1 MAVHLGSLLRPK
13 PRQFSVGSLLRP
25 KPFAVLRWVLFQA
38 EACPIVPWIAA
49 STEVSAVLRWVL
61 FQAEACPIIPWIA
74 ASTEVSAVLRWIA
87 VWIEIRPVLLRKDVL
102 AEASS
107 SLLLDSRR
115 DRSLWQVSRI
125 PAWAEALAVHRSVFR
140 FRPKPWRFTCPES
153 PFRPKPIGVFR
164 PARMSA
170 EAGTLSGLAP
180 GQSRSSGGL
189 PPKRRASRS
198 RSVSSVRI
206 PVGAEALPVHL
217 WRFREAEASGSTGL
231 LDEPCRPCK
240 SEGQAR
246 CVRMAAASSAAL
258 AVTSQTFTCD
268 PIRSVSGCS
277 LVLRPEGRSTRPQLE
292 PVMGIRVVK
301 ADSACG

>member
-1 MAVHLGSLLRPK
+1 VAVHLGSLLRPK

-38 EACPIVPWIAA
+38 EACPI
-49 STEVSAVLRWVL
+49 
-61 FQAEACPIIPWIA
+61 IPWIA
-74 ASTEVSAVLRWIA
+74 ALTEVSAVLRWIA

-180 GQSRSSGGL
+180 RQSRSSGGS
-189 PPKRRASRS
+189 PPKRRAGQS

-231 LDEPCRPCK
+231 LDEACPSLQKLRGRP
-240 SEGQAR
+240 
-246 CVRMAAASSAAL
+246 VASAW
-258 AVTSQTFTCD
+258 
-268 PIRSVSGCS
+268 RR
-277 LVLRPEGRSTRPQLE
+277 LRQPPSP
-292 PVMGIRVVK
+292 
-301 ADSACG
+301 